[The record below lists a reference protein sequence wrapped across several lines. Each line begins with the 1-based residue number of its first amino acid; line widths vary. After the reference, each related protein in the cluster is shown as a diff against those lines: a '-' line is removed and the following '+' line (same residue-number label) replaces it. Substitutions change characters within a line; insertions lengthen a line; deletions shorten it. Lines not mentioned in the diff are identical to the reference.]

1 MPVTGRTERKRE
13 QRRND
18 ILKAAEK
25 LFFSRGYDEVSM
37 DSIAREIDLGR
48 STLYIYFENKEEL
61 FFAIVLR
68 GAIILNFLIKDEI
81 KEGKTAVKKLSGFQK
96 AYYKFSRVYPG
107 YLQAFNYFF
116 SGRFD
121 FYGVDADI
129 DSRSPEVEIDGD
141 YYETCK
147 KQVDGGYFDIQ
158 VPKLS
163 VTGYIKEILKVRKE
177 TLEMLR
183 DSIELGIS
191 EGTIRSDMNPTE
203 LIVLMMIIMGG
214 IDNMSPDLKD
224 MLDSDGISNE
234 KFLGDIWNFVA
245 IMVSR

>member
-1 MPVTGRTERKRE
+1 M
-13 QRRND
+13 
-18 ILKAAEK
+18 
-25 LFFSRGYDEVSM
+25 
-37 DSIAREIDLGR
+37 
-48 STLYIYFENKEEL
+48 
-61 FFAIVLR
+61 
-68 GAIILNFLIKDEI
+68 
-81 KEGKTAVKKLSGFQK
+81 
-96 AYYKFSRVYPG
+96 YPG

-129 DSRSPEVEIDGD
+129 DSRSPEREIDGD
-141 YYETCK
+141 YCETCK

-203 LIVLMMIIMGG
+203 LIVLMMIIMEG

-224 MLDSDGISNE
+224 MLDSDGISSE

-245 IMVSR
+245 LMVSR